1 MLGTREGS
9 EQVTDLTLYVD
20 GMGCRDC
27 VRELTAR
34 LRDVPGVETV
44 AADHRRSVVV
54 LVGSMSPG
62 DVLAALDG
70 TRFHIDRIGSD
81 SDETGSG
88 QQSS

>member
-1 MLGTREGS
+1 MS
-9 EQVTDLTLYVD
+9 ELTLYID
-20 GMGCRDC
+20 GMGCRAC

-54 LVGSMSPG
+54 LVGSMSL
-62 DVLAALDG
+62 DDLRAALVG
-70 TRFHIDRIGSD
+70 TRFDIERIGAD

-88 QQSS
+88 QQSP

>member
-1 MLGTREGS
+1 MTE
-9 EQVTDLTLYVD
+9 LTLHVV

-27 VRELTAR
+27 VREVTAR

-54 LVGSMSPG
+54 LVGSMTRGSI
-62 DVLAALDG
+62 LAALDE
-70 TRFHIDRIGSD
+70 TRFRIDRIGAD

-88 QQSS
+88 QRSS

>member
-1 MLGTREGS
+1 MTE
-9 EQVTDLTLYVD
+9 LTLHVV

-27 VRELTAR
+27 VREVTAR

-44 AADHRRSVVV
+44 AADHRRSMVV
-54 LVGSMSPG
+54 LGGSMTRG
-62 DVLAALDG
+62 DVLAALEES
-70 TRFHIDRIGSD
+70 RFHIDRIGAD